1 MAMATPAPLGRNR
14 NNDFITDAA
23 GPPSPSQ
30 YQPQHQLP
38 YHQPVPARRGLK
50 TSKSVDGLRR
60 ARSHTADPTTQSL
73 RRDFEGLYMNSPSLT
88 QTQLEAYGGNNSSDN
103 YNSNNNRQYQPQG
116 LSPSRSLHRN
126 ASSQSGNVFDP
137 RGESRSGNHSQNQ
150 QQHDQQGLAPSQPGS
165 IQSPYQTL
173 HVQASQIASRSTPKL
188 TLFTQPVSQSH
199 YTNESKETRSFNG
212 LPGQLD
218 PKPKPKSSRLKPI
231 VAVEKA
237 DDEHVE
243 RDQYGF
249 KKESQWLSHHDF
261 VIFETYYIPIME
273 RRRQKWAIFMNDSAG
288 ELPPRSAKLKR
299 YIRKGI
305 PPALRGEAWFHYSG
319 AEDKC
324 KANPGL
330 FKRLVAQA
338 KAKGAANEHAE
349 VIERDLHRT
358 FPENINFKSQIT
370 KQQDGGTTLST
381 ENVAAIQSLRRV
393 LLAFSLHSPTIGY
406 CQSLNYIAGM
416 LLLFMNEEQSFWTL
430 SVIIQNFLPE
440 GMYDVTMEGAN
451 IDQAVLMTLIMER
464 LPTIWAKFS
473 GGATSVEM
481 DEGPGLPTVTLVTSH
496 WFLTLFI
503 NILPVESILRVW
515 DCFFYEGRKILF
527 RVALTILRMH
537 ESEISKIDD
546 PLEVFQ
552 VVQNIPKRLI
562 DCHKLMEA
570 CFKRMGSFDL
580 TTKDIDRRYDGF
592 RAKRK
597 SVRAAAQASR
607 TAAHRDPKK

>member
-1 MAMATPAPLGRNR
+1 MMQH
-14 NNDFITDAA
+14 
-23 GPPSPSQ
+23 SQ
-30 YQPQHQLP
+30 YHPQQQQQLLLHTQQRP
-38 YHQPVPARRGLK
+38 LK
-50 TSKSVDGLRR
+50 SSKSVDGLRR
-60 ARSHTADPTTQSL
+60 ARSHTADPTIHNI
-73 RRDFEGLYMNSPSLT
+73 RRTFEDIYVNSPSLT
-88 QTQLEAYGGNNSSDN
+88 QTQLDTYGSNALGIGIMDQHQRQQQPSLDKSMASLLQGNGKDLSHGQRYEQEHNAE
-103 YNSNNNRQYQPQG
+103 RQ
-116 LSPSRSLHRN
+116 N
-126 ASSQSGNVFDP
+126 P
-137 RGESRSGNHSQNQ
+137 R
-150 QQHDQQGLAPSQPGS
+150 QQHDPQHSHHHQHPPHQQSTLHASQPITQS
-165 IQSPYQTL
+165 SPYQNL
-173 HVQASQIASRSTPKL
+173 NVQASQIASRSTPKL
-188 TLFTQPVSQSH
+188 SFFPHTATQSN
-199 YTNESKETRSFNG
+199 YTSESKETRSFNG

-218 PKPKPKSSRLKPI
+218 PKPKPKTSKLKPI
-231 VAVEKA
+231 VLVEKT
-237 DDEHVE
+237 DDDHVE
-243 RDQYGF
+243 
-249 KKESQWLSHHDF
+249 
-261 VIFETYYIPIME
+261 
-273 RRRQKWAIFMNDSAG
+273 
-288 ELPPRSAKLKR
+288 
-299 YIRKGI
+299 
-305 PPALRGEAWFHYSG
+305 SG

-330 FKRLVAQA
+330 FKRLVTQA
-338 KAKGAANEHAE
+338 KAKGSANEHAE

-370 KQQDGGTTLST
+370 QQQDGGSQLST

-393 LLAFSLHSPTIGY
+393 LLAFSLHCPSIGY

-451 IDQAVLMTLIMER
+451 IDQAVLMTLVMER
-464 LPTIWAKFS
+464 LPAIWGKFS

-527 RVALTILRMH
+527 RVALTIMRLH
-537 ESEISKIDD
+537 EAEISKIDD

-562 DCHKLMEA
+562 DCHRLMEA

-580 TTKDIDRRYDGF
+580 TTKDIDRRYDQF
-592 RAKRK
+592 RTKRK
-597 SVRAAAQASR
+597 NTRAVSQASR
-607 TAAHRDPKK
+607 PTLRDVKK

>member
-1 MAMATPAPLGRNR
+1 MAMATSASMSLSRYKT
-14 NNDFITDAA
+14 NDFVSRGNDAA
-23 GPPSPSQ
+23 STHQQ
-30 YQPQHQLP
+30 YDYQTQSAQR
-38 YHQPVPARRGLK
+38 QALK
-50 TSKSVDGLRR
+50 SSKSIDGLRR
-60 ARSHTADPTTQSL
+60 ARSHTADSTTHSL
-73 RRDFEGLYMNSPSLT
+73 RKNFGDMYVDSPSLT
-88 QTQLEAYGGNNSSDN
+88 QTQLDAYGSSENLDQ
-103 YNSNNNRQYQPQG
+103 QYA
-116 LSPSRSLHRN
+116 SERSLPSSYGDRKGSQFDQRHEHEHGVERNHNHRY
-126 ASSQSGNVFDP
+126 
-137 RGESRSGNHSQNQ
+137 QNQ
-150 QQHDQQGLAPSQPGS
+150 QYQQQHPQPSQQPALQS
-165 IQSPYQTL
+165 SNPTSNSPYQHL
-173 HVQASQIASRSTPKL
+173 NVQTSQIASRSTPKL
-188 TLFTQPVSQSH
+188 SFFPQTATQSN
-199 YTNESKETRSFNG
+199 YTSESKETHSSNG
-212 LPGQLD
+212 PPGQLD
-218 PKPKPKSSRLKPI
+218 PKPKSKNSKLKPI
-231 VAVEKA
+231 VLVEETN
-237 DDEHVE
+237 DDHVE

-273 RRRQKWAIFMNDSAG
+273 RRRQKWAIFMNDSHG

-330 FKRLVAQA
+330 FKRLVTQA
-338 KAKGAANEHAE
+338 KAKGSANEHAE

-370 KQQDGGTTLST
+370 QQQDGGSHLST
-381 ENVAAIQSLRRV
+381 DSVAAIQSLRRV
-393 LLAFSLHSPTIGY
+393 LLAFSLHCPSIGY

-451 IDQAVLMTLIMER
+451 IDQAVLMALVMER
-464 LPTIWAKFS
+464 LPAIWAKFS

-527 RVALTILRMH
+527 RVALTIMRMH
-537 ESEISKIDD
+537 EAEISKIDD

-552 VVQNIPKRLI
+552 VVQNIPKQLI

-580 TTKDIDRRYDGF
+580 TTKDIDRRYDQF

-597 SVRAAAQASR
+597 TVRAAAQASR
-607 TAAHRDPKK
+607 SGHRDKK

>member
-1 MAMATPAPLGRNR
+1 MAMATPAPVGQNR
-14 NNDFITDAA
+14 SNEFVADPA

-30 YQPQHQLP
+30 HQPQHQLP
-38 YHQPVPARRGLK
+38 YHQPVPARRILK

-88 QTQLEAYGGNNSSDN
+88 QTQLDAYGGTNSSDN
-103 YNSNNNRQYQPQG
+103 YNSNNNGHYQPQG
-116 LSPSRSLHRN
+116 LSPSKSLHRN
-126 ASSQSGNVFDP
+126 GSSQNGKVFDP
-137 RGESRSGNHSQNQ
+137 RGDSRFGSHSQNQ
-150 QQHDQQGLAPSQPGS
+150 QQQDQQGLAPSQPGS
-165 IQSPYQTL
+165 TQSPYQNL

-249 KKESQWLSHHDF
+249 KKESQWLSQHDF

-338 KAKGAANEHAE
+338 KTKGATNEHAE

-370 KQQDGGTTLST
+370 KQQDGGTSLST

-393 LLAFSLHSPTIGY
+393 LLAFSLHCPTIGY

-451 IDQAVLMTLIMER
+451 IDQAVLMTLVMER

-473 GGATSVEM
+473 NGATSVEM

-580 TTKDIDRRYDGF
+580 TTKDIDRRYDTF

-597 SVRAAAQASR
+597 SARAVAQASR